1 MSETVLELR
10 NITKVYNNGVVANKD
25 ISISFWK
32 GEIHA
37 IVGENG
43 AGKSTLMKM
52 IYGIEAPSSGQIF
65 YKGKE
70 RHFKGSVDAIKSGIG
85 MVHQHFML
93 IPSMTVVQNIIIG
106 SEPTKAHSIL
116 NYKIA
121 EKQTQ
126 ELCKKYHMDIDVN
139 QKVSSLSAGEKQ
151 KVEILKTLYR
161 NAEIIILDEPTSVL
175 TPQET
180 ETLFEE
186 LKQLKKLG
194 HTIIFISHKLN
205 EVKSISDRITVIRNG
220 ESKGTYENENLSLNE
235 IAELIVG
242 RKLLS
247 SYDQLKNKVEEKEI
261 VLDVQGVNLVNK
273 NQKILNDISFAIA
286 KGEILGIAGVQG
298 NGQSELVR
306 AIAGIGPMSGGSI
319 SLCGNRIDNLDV
331 RHRRHMGLAYIPEDR
346 LVDGVSAVASVSD
359 NIISSYFDREDISGS
374 VFMKRKN
381 INKTAQSL
389 VDDFSIRTK
398 SIQSAVGSLS
408 GGNMQKVVVA
418 RENNTNAI
426 FLIAEQPTQGID
438 IGSSEYIRKRLI
450 ELRNGGSAIL
460 LVSADLE
467 EVMSLSDKLIV
478 MYDGAIAAYFNSTED
493 LSRNELG
500 LYMFGVKRQ
509 TEEEIEEA
517 RYV

>member
-1 MSETVLELR
+1 M
-10 NITKVYNNGVVANKD
+10 
-25 ISISFWK
+25 
-32 GEIHA
+32 
-37 IVGENG
+37 
-43 AGKSTLMKM
+43 
-52 IYGIEAPSSGQIF
+52 
-65 YKGKE
+65 
-70 RHFKGSVDAIKSGIG
+70 
-85 MVHQHFML
+85 
-93 IPSMTVVQNIIIG
+93 
-106 SEPTKAHSIL
+106 
-116 NYKIA
+116 
-121 EKQTQ
+121 
-126 ELCKKYHMDIDVN
+126 
-139 QKVSSLSAGEKQ
+139 
-151 KVEILKTLYR
+151 
-161 NAEIIILDEPTSVL
+161 
-175 TPQET
+175 
-180 ETLFEE
+180 
-186 LKQLKKLG
+186 
-194 HTIIFISHKLN
+194 
-205 EVKSISDRITVIRNG
+205 
-220 ESKGTYENENLSLNE
+220 
-235 IAELIVG
+235 
-242 RKLLS
+242 
-247 SYDQLKNKVEEKEI
+247 
-261 VLDVQGVNLVNK
+261 NK

-500 LYMFGVKRQ
+500 LYMLGVKRQ